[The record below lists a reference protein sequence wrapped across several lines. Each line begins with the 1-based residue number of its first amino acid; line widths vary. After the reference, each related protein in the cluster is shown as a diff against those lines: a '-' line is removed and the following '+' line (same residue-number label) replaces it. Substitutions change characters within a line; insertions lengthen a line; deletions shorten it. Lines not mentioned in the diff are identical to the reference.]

1 MKTTQDSPTGS
12 FLPQLLVAV
21 VATLAAAGLGYVAAN
36 GLKPAPAASSQ
47 TPTTPHHRGHDG
59 AGNQKGSCY
68 DCEVAKLPQ

>member
-1 MKTTQDSPTGS
+1 MKTTQDSPAGS

-47 TPTTPHHRGHDG
+47 TPNAPGRGH
-59 AGNQKGSCY
+59 AGTGTQKAPCS
-68 DCEVAKLPQ
+68 DCEVINLPQ